1 MKSAKNYFNIKKIKE
16 YIYVIQED
24 ITAIHPVYKN
34 SPLNLY
40 LIKGKDKALLVDTG
54 CGIKSPKPLLQGLIE
69 KRELIVVNS
78 HTHWDHI
85 LGNHYF
91 KTVYVHK
98 NGEYVVSNPYNVSF
112 LRGSPSKLIK
122 TYEKENFLIPP
133 AENIK
138 TIKEGHIF
146 QLGEINLKVLHTP
159 GHSSESICL
168 LTNKNECFIGDV
180 AYYGEQFLPQ
190 RKNFQKVLSTLS
202 RLISLYEEKGNLDLY
217 PSHNGFPCDK
227 SLLTKLYNG
236 IENIENI
243 WDQKKENQFFGT
255 YELDDGNF
263 KYYIQ
268 K

>member
-1 MKSAKNYFNIKKIKE
+1 MKSVKNYFNIKKIKE

-54 CGIKSPKPLLQGLIE
+54 CGIKSPKPLLQELIE

-98 NGEYVVSNPYNVSF
+98 NGEYIVSNPYNVSF

-122 TYEKENFLIPP
+122 TYEKENFLISP

-190 RKNFQKVLSTLS
+190 RNNFQKVLSTLS
-202 RLISLYEEKGNLDLY
+202 QLISLYEEKGSLDLY

-243 WDQKKENQFFGT
+243 WDQKKENQFFRT